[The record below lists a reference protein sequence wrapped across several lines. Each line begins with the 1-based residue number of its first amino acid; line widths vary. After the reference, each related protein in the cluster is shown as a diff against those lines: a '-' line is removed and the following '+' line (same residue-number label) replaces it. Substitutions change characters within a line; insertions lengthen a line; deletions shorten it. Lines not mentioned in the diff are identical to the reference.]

1 MNGRYRRAGE
11 VAGQL
16 AIAAVVLAGIIICAA
31 LVAALM
37 FAAMVVGS

>member
-16 AIAAVVLAGIIICAA
+16 AIAAVILAGIVISAA
-31 LVAALM
+31 LVAAVM
-37 FAAMVVGS
+37 FTTMAVGS

>member
-16 AIAAVVLAGIIICAA
+16 AIAAVILAGIVISAA
-31 LVAALM
+31 LVAAVM
-37 FAAMVVGS
+37 FTAMAVGS